1 MNKCKIK
8 NIFKNNPNMINI
20 LENIMIMFTKVNF
33 LRYSEIIIYEIF
45 NYFMYF

>member
-8 NIFKNNPNMINI
+8 NIFKYNHNMINI

-33 LRYSEIIIYEIF
+33 LKY
-45 NYFMYF
+45 